1 MINEFGEKLEMTS
14 GLTLNLEYWDCECD
28 TNIIHSVR
36 KKACEICKSI
46 IYLQP
51 NSRESEVLIMINR

>member
-28 TNIIHSVR
+28 TNFIHSVR